1 MTNLD
6 QLTDDLT
13 GALRRNDTD
22 ITWLQPVVI
31 RVLAEGNP
39 VSVEQ
44 LADATGHSHARVRAT
59 LAVMPDTE
67 YDEKGRASAGG
78 SLFGRPRIASPS
90 TATRCSPGA
99 HSTR

>member
-1 MTNLD
+1 VTNLD

-13 GALRRNDTD
+13 GTLRRNDTD
-22 ITWLQPVVI
+22 VTWLQPVVI
-31 RVLAEGNP
+31 RLLADGNP

-44 LADATGHSHARVRAT
+44 LADATGRSHAKVRAA
-59 LAVMPDTE
+59 LAAMRTRSTTR
-67 YDEKGRASAGG
+67 RAASSAGG
-78 SLFGRPRIASPS
+78 SLSGRPRIASPS